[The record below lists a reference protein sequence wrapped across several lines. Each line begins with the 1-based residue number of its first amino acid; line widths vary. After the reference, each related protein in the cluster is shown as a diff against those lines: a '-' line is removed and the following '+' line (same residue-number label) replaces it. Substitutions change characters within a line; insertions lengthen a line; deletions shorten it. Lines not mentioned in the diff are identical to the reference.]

1 MSIQNK
7 LGGLIRQSG
16 LTDWPEQ
23 LKMSVERGMEQRVR
37 LAVTGLSRSGKTV
50 FISALA
56 RHLLQSEQG
65 RSLPF
70 FAAASEGRI
79 VATRDVSTESP
90 SPFPLQQCLA
100 GLQASPPHWP
110 NSTEA
115 LSEIRL
121 ALRYRRKP
129 GLGRALGEHS
139 TLYLDLIDYPGEWLL
154 DLPMLTL
161 SFEQWCKQQQ
171 ALFASLPRTEVA
183 ADWIAQQS
191 GIDWLAPAPE
201 GLRQRLTERY
211 RSLLQQLREPP
222 YNLSLLQPGRLLM
235 PAELAGSPLLDLFPI
250 IQNWPEAPENA
261 DTNSLFTQLQQAYND
276 YCEQV
281 VRPFYRNHFRH
292 FDRQIVLV
300 DCLKT
305 LNSGESCFND
315 MQLALTT
322 LLHSFQYGR
331 NSLFRRLFRPRI
343 NRVLFA
349 ATKADHV
356 TANQHHNLDQF
367 LRLMIEA
374 AQREIRFEQVETRC
388 LALSSLRATEAA
400 QARLDGQHLSC
411 LRGHR
416 KDTGEEIA
424 LFPGEVPTELPRAE
438 DWNSDRFRFVDFA
451 PRPLP
456 AGPLRP
462 EHHIRLDQAIEYLL
476 GDLF

>member
-1 MSIQNK
+1 MSIPKK

-16 LTDWPEQ
+16 LPDWPEQ
-23 LKMSVERGMEQRVR
+23 FRMSMERGLEQRVR

-50 FISALA
+50 FISSLAL
-56 RHLLQSEQG
+56 HLLQSDQG

-70 FAAASEGRI
+70 FAAAAEGRI
-79 VATRDVSTESP
+79 IGTRDLSTESA
-90 SPFPLQQCLA
+90 SPFPLQQSLT

-110 NSTEA
+110 DSTEA

-129 GLGRALGEHS
+129 GLGRVLGEHS

-171 ALFASLPRTEVA
+171 ALFASAPRAEAA
-183 ADWIAQQS
+183 ADWISCQHE
-191 GIDWLAPAPE
+191 IDWLAPASE
-201 GLRQRLTERY
+201 GQRHRLAEHY

-222 YNLSLLQPGRLLM
+222 HNLSLLQPGRLLM
-235 PAELAGSPLLDLFPI
+235 PAELAGSSLLDLFPI
-250 IQNWPEAPENA
+250 IQNWPEEPENA
-261 DTNSLFTQLQQAYND
+261 APSSLFTQLQQAYNE

-281 VRPFYRNHFRH
+281 VRPFYQNHFRH

-305 LNSGESCFND
+305 LNSGEACFND

-331 NSLFRRLFRPRI
+331 NSLLRRLFRPRI

-367 LRLMIEA
+367 VRLMIET
-374 AQREIRFEQVETRC
+374 AQREMRFEQVDTRC

-400 QARLDGQHLSC
+400 QAHLDGQHLSC

-424 LFPGEVPTELPRAE
+424 LFPGEVPIELPRAE

-456 AGPLRP
+456 VGPLKP